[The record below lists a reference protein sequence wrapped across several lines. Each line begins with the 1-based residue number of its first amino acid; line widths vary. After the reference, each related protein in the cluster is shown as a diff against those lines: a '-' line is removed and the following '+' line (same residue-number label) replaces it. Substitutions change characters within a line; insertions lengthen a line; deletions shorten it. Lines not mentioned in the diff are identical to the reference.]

1 MTNRRPIPPD
11 VVADVLTASRRR
23 CCVCFALR
31 ADQGEKRGQI
41 AHLDHDPANNVF
53 HNLAFLCLE
62 HHDEY
67 DSRTSQSKG
76 MTVDEL
82 KRYRTDLLA
91 FVARTIPP
99 SDDDIIAALTAA
111 LDRPAYRTP
120 FHLESSLPRFRE
132 AIAETI
138 ATLNTGRTPQGVQL
152 PSKFQIRDPAL
163 RASVDEV
170 VEALVKMRATFDA
183 LVRRGA
189 IRPCGCAQPDC
200 PVFMLS
206 DGAAAE
212 MDRRRRDLLAL
223 ASTLNPNSPIG
234 FYDIE

>member
-1 MTNRRPIPPD
+1 MTKRRPVPPD
-11 VVADVLTASRRR
+11 VVADVVTTSRRR

-31 ADQGEKRGQI
+31 ADHDEKRGQI
-41 AHLDHDPANNVF
+41 AHLDHDPANNAF
-53 HNLAFLCLE
+53 DNLAFLCLE
-62 HHDEY
+62 HHDAY

-76 MTVDEL
+76 MTIDEV
-82 KRYRTDLLA
+82 KCYRIELLA

-99 SDDDIIAALTAA
+99 SDDDIITILTAA
-111 LDRPAYRTP
+111 VDRPAYRTP

-138 ATLNTGRTPQGVQL
+138 ATFNTGRTPQGVQL

-163 RASVDEV
+163 RASVERI
-170 VEALVKMRATFDA
+170 VEALVRMRATFDT

-189 IRPCGCAQPDC
+189 IKHCGCGQPDC

-206 DGAAAE
+206 DEAATE
-212 MDRRRRDLLAL
+212 MNRRRRERSRVRVEPQCTGRVL
-223 ASTLNPNSPIG
+223 
-234 FYDIE
+234 